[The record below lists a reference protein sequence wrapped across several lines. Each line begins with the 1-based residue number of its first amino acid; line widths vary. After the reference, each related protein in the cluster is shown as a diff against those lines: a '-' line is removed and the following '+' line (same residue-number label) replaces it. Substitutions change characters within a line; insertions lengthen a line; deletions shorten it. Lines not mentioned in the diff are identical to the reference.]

1 MGYEKHLELEQ
12 LKQFTD
18 KLNEYLVG
26 RLEYKGEL
34 DMIPAGATARTDWED
49 LRPALIGDM
58 YKLVGV
64 EPIIIDTVT
73 YKPGDYI
80 FVKNECYDD
89 TQIDPVEVE
98 ILNGNVLI
106 DYKTIIEND
115 NIKYANKTALKT
127 AVGGWIERGKKQII
141 AEDYCTTGLSDPVLR
156 LKQKINDGDYV
167 YIKISYEDNSEENY
181 NGVFDLA
188 TKTLDAGNIVG
199 TITGYTGTEDVG
211 PIDWQISLS
220 NSSGWPNSR
229 ALISLFFSKG
239 SANQKSLHMIDG
251 RFVPVDEISIS
262 HEEGHIRAKSAIEI
276 DYFPVNPIGQQIY
289 RLTKDI
295 IIDGVKYFSGLY
307 VYAEDL
313 DNPGSWIW
321 IPVGGNSID
330 EKTIIK
336 SDGSDWAEEGQLRT
350 QVGGYKINEEDLIG
364 TFLFS
369 TTVDDNCEINGS
381 FVKDPFTYIN
391 GCPNR
396 IVVMN
401 LSTFVFSFYT
411 GYYENNVT
419 RTYKLMDNSGEAIDV
434 LINYD
439 SDSKNVS
446 VKIKGNNFNY
456 TPGDNIRISS
466 NAFSLI
472 EYIKSDPRYID
483 VDNVTTCLR
492 STVSGIPETDD
503 DAKLEAKSAIE
514 ITVFPTGDDIHTE
527 VLYRLIEDYT
537 DPDGKKWL
545 AGIYVYDTTD
555 SANPVWLSVGGSTI
569 DNKTI
574 IFNEDEQYADIGSI
588 MTEVGGWKELAYPS
602 VTGGGDIAAID
613 LYELVTE
620 AYSDAIEEDAV
631 VRVRYSIDDN
641 EYELFG
647 TMGDDN
653 KILLGDYT
661 AEQKYNAGVDPGYY
675 ISFTKDNGDI
685 ICSAS
690 SEWSISVGVDDESYI
705 YHKSNPKYIKVD
717 DVSTIIYTDE
727 DEEDW
732 LKARSAVEI
741 TEWPEE
747 PKTEVIYRVISAF
760 PDGSKIIQPGL
771 YVYYDNDIGTGWLRV
786 AQREID
792 NKTILENTDILY
804 ANEDALVTAV
814 GGWKETYGYKTIMER
829 KITNDDATV
838 LSLSGF
844 AISEDIVDGDTI
856 EVYVQFP
863 DGTFVSEDCTY
874 SEADGQAV
882 GTTFTADMVRS
893 ASGNLWYSDMT
904 TTWDA
909 GEYIV
914 RYSVE
919 QAADIENIHKSDA
932 SFINVE
938 NITTRV
944 DDYGRL
950 EARSAVEVEELPD
963 VASTKEQVIYH
974 LMSVY
979 TDGAGVVYQPG
990 YYTAKYNTTTSVMD
1004 WTRVGGDIRNAYQD
1018 INKINDY
1025 LYGVYYDEEDY
1036 DYAED
1041 YFYNNRSP
1049 FAPAGCTVGANGKY
1063 IIRNFDWTYSES
1075 VEFVVRTEGVP
1086 GHYATLGIAGH
1097 VNGLTKDF
1105 VASGDY
1111 SEKYK
1116 LVPFAIVDGIN
1127 EKGLWV
1133 NTNIVNVTA
1142 GEEMTKTDGDYDI
1155 PSPMIPRYLLENF
1168 KTAEAAKDW
1177 FMDHA
1182 AVYNVKYMSDED
1194 LEPHW
1199 FVKDETNCYVLE
1211 IVNNVKYATE
1221 LIDHQAMS
1229 NFLVATTTFNTDGKV
1244 YTPNDVAAGHTPTTE
1259 NSLRSNDIG
1268 LERYN
1273 FMIDNLPS
1281 ATNLVDARLIANQL
1295 FYSNAYDGTRAAE
1308 DQYYSDFA
1316 GINSLT
1322 VDSPAADYEADVTV
1336 QLMRAA
1342 WPSRTRDG
1350 NFWQTCHSV
1359 VANIENLEYNVVSQ
1373 EETTVEYTFGLMSAG
1388 SKTKIDNVSIVKN
1401 DDEELRAKS
1410 AIEVTAFPDSDHA
1423 LTECIYRLTEDYTE
1437 SGITYAAGLYVYDCT
1452 DPTNPVWRIFGKT
1465 DYDQKTIIANNDTSY
1480 AVEGALMT
1488 QVGGWREIINE
1499 TDVDLADGSLTL
1511 DDPWMY
1517 LFVSNIASEQPKNN
1531 DDCHIVLT
1539 FPDGTVIDE
1548 TKAYNEATKTIE
1560 MDLYNCF
1567 YDPDANMWVFESRLG
1582 ETFDAGTYNIQIVDH
1597 NVECVYHKSDAK
1609 YIDIDETTTVL
1620 DSKEQLRAKSA
1631 IEIATFPDEPIAE
1644 TLYRLVNDITIGTD
1658 EYLAGLYVYDVTD
1671 PDDPVWVSVGGSHID
1686 EKTIIVNTD
1695 KDYASLGSFMT
1706 QVGGWKKT
1714 EYGTSLFEGKRTV
1727 ADSTTEELVCNT
1739 SKFYSVGSIVRI
1751 DITMP
1756 NKTKIVDDVNIISV
1770 DPGDINQGGDIW
1782 VITQPSSIKLALPRA
1797 VGVRYFDPGEYI
1809 VKITE
1814 LYDEP
1819 KVTFYK
1825 SDARYIKTDNY
1836 TTILFSETETDPE
1849 DDENAVLA
1857 SKSAIEINTFPTT
1870 PRTEVMYRLLEDIT
1884 IGTDKYFAG
1893 LYVYD
1898 ITDPDNPK
1906 WIPVGSSRVDEKTI
1920 VVNQDDTFADIGAF
1934 TTAVGGWKKV
1944 QYEETVCDDKRV
1956 YSLDTSTIS
1965 FDFDPYLSNNSTV
1978 HFTITGGDINI
1989 DETVLFTGD
1998 PYSVIVGDYSLQ
2010 LIKGGIIIRR
2020 DDGSIIPANTY
2031 TCKTIETYAT
2041 PIETIHKSEAR
2052 YINTDEYTIVLQ
2064 SETKDDPLQDPEATI
2079 RAKSAIEITE
2089 FPDDALTETLYRL
2102 TQDTVWGGVS
2112 YRAGIYAYDLSDPM
2126 NPQWLSLGGS
2136 EIDDKTI
2143 IHNTDLT
2150 HADSGVLRTQIGGW
2164 REVTATTTSD
2174 AVLPNSTYVIP
2185 SGAEDEIYFNATA
2198 AVMQK
2203 NDFINLKLTYPD
2215 GTEYVET
2222 ATYTKNNDAES
2233 TTFKIAYDA
2242 TNLRY
2247 TITQLDGTAF
2257 SLGTYILTMS
2267 FTHDDIIYH
2276 KVDNNYIDID
2286 EQTVVLNEDDQI
2298 RANTIILITDAL
2310 MPAEGIENAMYY
2322 LAEDKQDAAGN
2333 WYNVGCYRWIQD
2345 DETTGHFELISKLAM
2360 VELGLE
2366 GVLPTNPDNLA
2377 LYKRELDVYVLI
2389 SRYEMTPEATAAGWY
2404 PADEGLYDPDEG
2416 AFIAWDK
2423 VSDEWETY
2431 VAYMQQN
2438 PSSGDIYRY
2447 TYNGDYGASFKEPD
2461 HPLKIELLIHDR
2473 DLGWFVIWDNVGETA
2488 ARGSY
2493 NDLSSKPQI
2502 NGVTLISNQNSEQLK
2517 VAWFG
2522 TQAEYEAIADP
2533 YPYTIYITDNELDQ
2547 TYQEYSVLNNK
2558 PQINHIEL
2566 EGDKSSSELNII
2578 WSGTQVQYDAL
2589 SEHNPDTVYYIIDD
2603 NEAVS
2608 ETNYN
2613 ALSNLPQINNVL
2625 LTGNKKLE
2633 ELNIYSKNEVDDMIA
2648 NTRNIVVQETLPAT
2662 PLKNTLYYIGP
2673 LADGTYDAYLYDSEL
2688 QQMYLGNTLYDF
2700 SAYQTKIDAS
2710 LLTPE
2715 DSIVGAINGRYTDIG
2730 DKTLL
2735 PTLAKTDLVS
2745 SITELYNNVGN
2756 LATLNTTSKT
2766 SIVSAINEI
2775 NSHVGNIALLET
2787 TQKASTVAAINEVFA
2802 LAGTVFTG
2810 ADGTNAGEKG
2820 LVPAPTALDAYG
2832 VLCGDGTWKPYT
2844 DSGAP
2849 SSIDQSQSLVTERD
2863 VYFGLPFINGVHNY
2877 NANTSYYGLATT
2889 IGSNGQILVS
2899 NGDGT
2904 SSWKTYVLVEQ
2915 PGTAGQILVSNGDGT
2930 AHWADP

>member
-49 LRPALIGDM
+49 LRPALIGDT
-58 YKLVGV
+58 YRLVGT
-64 EPIIIDTVT
+64 EPMIVDNIT

-80 FVKNECYDD
+80 FVKNECYDN
-89 TQIDPVEVE
+89 TQVAPVEV
-98 ILNGNVLI
+98 LLLGGSVLT
-106 DYKTIIEND
+106 DGKTIIENED
-115 NIKYANKTALKT
+115 EEYADKTAIMT
-127 AVGGWIERGKKQII
+127 AIGGWKETAERELI
-141 AEDYCTTGLSDPVLR
+141 AEGHCTVGAAINPVLHLSR
-156 LKQKINDGDYV
+156 ELINAESIVIEVVNPDGTHSLY
-167 YIKISYEDNSEENY
+167 S
-181 NGVFDLA
+181 GTFDLGTMQILA
-188 TKTLDAGNIVG
+188 GAITGAVTGYSGTGDAGPV
-199 TITGYTGTEDVG
+199 
-211 PIDWQISLS
+211 DWQVSLA
-220 NSSGWPNSR
+220 NSGTWQEGE
-229 ALISLFFSKG
+229 ALISIYVNTAGTNNESRHK
-239 SANQKSLHMIDG
+239 IDG
-251 RFVPVDEISIS
+251 RYIPVDEISIS
-262 HEEGHIRAKSAIEI
+262 HENDYIRAKSAIEI
-276 DYFPVNPIGQQIY
+276 TEFPVNPIDQQIY
-289 RLTKDI
+289 RLTADLTI
-295 IIDGVKYFSGLY
+295 GTTKYSAGLY
-307 VYAEDL
+307 VYAEDP
-313 DNPGSWIW
+313 DNPGTYIW
-321 IPVGGNSID
+321 LSVGGSPID

-336 SDGSDWAEEGQLRT
+336 SDGTDWAEEGQLRT
-350 QVGGYKINEEDLIG
+350 QVGGYKTETDL
-364 TFLFS
+364 FFS
-369 TTVDDNCEINGS
+369 LSGASAIADSEYKISYIVSVASLVPEGS
-381 FVKDPFTYIN
+381 KVKLKLLYPDITSNIYW
-391 GCPNR
+391 
-396 IVVMN
+396 
-401 LSTFVFSFYT
+401 
-411 GYYENNVT
+411 GYYENNVARVYT
-419 RTYKLMDNSGEAIDV
+419 SINGSPDVTV
-434 LINYD
+434 LIAYD
-439 SDSKNVS
+439 QNTGVVNFTITNPDFSIGSAYRAELAFYS
-446 VKIKGNNFNY
+446 VDY
-456 TPGDNIRISS
+456 T
-466 NAFSLI
+466 
-472 EYIKSDPRYID
+472 KSDARYINID
-483 VDNVTTCLR
+483 DVTTRLR
-492 STVSGIPETDD
+492 SIVSPSFPETDD

-514 ITVFPTGDDIHTE
+514 ITTFPTGDDIHTE
-527 VLYRLIEDYT
+527 VLYRLTEDYT

-569 DNKTI
+569 DKKTI
-574 IFNEDEQYADIGSI
+574 IFNTDEQYAELGSI
-588 MTEVGGWKELAYPS
+588 MTQVGGWKELAYPGVAS
-602 VTGGGDIAAID
+602 GGDTATID

-620 AYSDAIEEDAV
+620 IYTDAIEEDAS
-631 VRVRYSIDDN
+631 VRIQYFIDDD

-661 AEQKYNAGVDPGYY
+661 AEQKYNAGADPGYF
-675 ISFTKDNGDI
+675 ISFTKNDGSV
-685 ICSAS
+685 ICSTDS
-690 SEWSISVGVDDESYI
+690 DWSISVGVDDESYI
-705 YHKSNPKYIKVD
+705 YHKSDPNYIKVD
-717 DVSTIIYTDE
+717 DVSTIIYKDE
-727 DEEDW
+727 DDDDW

-792 NKTILENTDILY
+792 NKTILENTDALY

-844 AISEDIVDGDTI
+844 AISEDIADGDTI
-856 EVYVQFP
+856 EIYVQFP

-932 SFINVE
+932 SFINIE

-1004 WTRVGGDIRNAYQD
+1004 WTRVGGDVRNAYQD

-1221 LIDHQAMS
+1221 LTDHQAMS

-1359 VANIENLEYNVVSQ
+1359 VADIESLEYNVVSQ
-1373 EETTVEYTFGLMSAG
+1373 ENVLVEYTFGLMSAG

-1401 DDEELRAKS
+1401 DNEELRAKS
-1410 AIEVTAFPDSDHA
+1410 GIEITALPDSDHA
-1423 LTECIYRLTEDYTE
+1423 LTECIYRLTEEYTE

-1488 QVGGWREIINE
+1488 QVGGWRETVSE
-1499 TDVDLADGSLTL
+1499 ADVDLVDDTTPVVLADAEMTL
-1511 DDPWMY
+1511 QVP
-1517 LFVSNIASEQPKNN
+1517 NIALELPKKNEN
-1531 DDCHIVLT
+1531 CHIVLT
-1539 FPDGTVIDE
+1539 FPDGTIVDE
-1548 TKAYNEATKTIE
+1548 TKAYNADTKTI
-1560 MDLYNCF
+1560 DLTLYSC
-1567 YDPDANMWVFESRLG
+1567 
-1582 ETFDAGTYNIQIVDH
+1582 TYNATDNTWDFVDKLGNAFPAGSYTLEATDH
-1597 NVECVYHKSDAK
+1597 SVEYTYHKSDAK
-1609 YIDIDETTTVL
+1609 YIDVDENTTLL
-1620 DSKEQLRAKSA
+1620 DDDEKLRAKSA
-1631 IEIATFPDEPIAE
+1631 IEIATFPAEPLTE
-1644 TLYRLVNDITIGTD
+1644 TLYRLTEDITVGTD
-1658 EYLAGLYVYDVTD
+1658 KYLAGIYVYDTTD
-1671 PDDPVWVSVGGSHID
+1671 PDNPVWLSVGGSHID
-1686 EKTIIVNTD
+1686 EKTIIANTD
-1695 KDYASLGSFMT
+1695 EDYASLGAFMT
-1706 QVGGWKKT
+1706 QVGGWKQT
-1714 EYGTSLFEGKRTV
+1714 ETGRELFNGNRTV
-1727 ADSTTEELVCNT
+1727 AGATTEYLTCNVAEPFKVAST
-1739 SKFYSVGSIVRI
+1739 VDLEVTKPDGTIVTDSVTILTIEPGTYNQGANLWVAVDSATALRVTFDHAVDPTYLDTGVYSV
-1751 DITMP
+1751 
-1756 NKTKIVDDVNIISV
+1756 KINETYQY
-1770 DPGDINQGGDIW
+1770 P
-1782 VITQPSSIKLALPRA
+1782 
-1797 VGVRYFDPGEYI
+1797 E
-1809 VKITE
+1809 
-1814 LYDEP
+1814 
-1819 KVTFYK
+1819 VTFHK
-1825 SDARYIKTDNY
+1825 SDARYIRVDDY
-1836 TTILFSETETDPE
+1836 TTLLVSENESDPYA
-1849 DDENAVLA
+1849 DEYAMLA
-1857 SKSAIEINTFPTT
+1857 AKSALEIETFPAA
-1870 PRTEVMYRLLEDIT
+1870 PRSEVMYRLLEDIT
-1884 IGTDKYFAG
+1884 IDDVKYFAG

-1898 ITDPDNPK
+1898 ITDVDNPH
-1906 WIPVGSSRVDEKTI
+1906 WVSVGGSRVDEKTLL
-1920 VVNQDDTFADIGAF
+1920 VNQDATFADVGTF
-1934 TTAVGGWKKV
+1934 TTAIGGWK
-1944 QYEETVCDDKRV
+1944 ETHNEDIRYNDSRT
-1956 YSLDTSTIS
+1956 YSLPTANVE
-1965 FDFDPYLSNNSTV
+1965 FPYDQPLMTGSDV
-1978 HFTITGGDINI
+1978 HVVITGGDIDV
-1989 DETVLFTGD
+1989 DEYFTFLGGS
-1998 PYSVIVGDYSLQ
+1998 YTAYLGDYIFQSTGTVASVTHSDLSD
-2010 LIKGGIIIRR
+2010 IAA
-2020 DDGSIIPANTY
+2020 DTY
-2031 TCKTIETYAT
+2031 TCTATETYAT
-2041 PIETIHKSEAR
+2041 PQDFIHKSEAR

-2064 SETKDDPLQDPEATI
+2064 SETEDDPLQDPEATI

-2102 TQDTVWGGVS
+2102 TQDTVWGGIS
-2112 YRAGIYAYDLSDPM
+2112 YRAGIYAYDLSDPT

-2473 DLGWFVIWDNVGETA
+2473 DLGWFVIWDNVGETS

-2502 NGVTLISNQNSEQLK
+2502 NGVTLISNQNSEQIK

-2547 TYQEYSVLNNK
+2547 TYQEYSVLHNK
-2558 PQINHIEL
+2558 PQVNHVEL

-2589 SEHNPDTVYYIIDD
+2589 TEHNPDTVYYIIDD
-2603 NEAVS
+2603 NEAVT
-2608 ETNYN
+2608 ETNYD
-2613 ALSNLPQINNVL
+2613 ALSNLPQINSVT

-2633 ELNIYSKNEVDDMIA
+2633 EFNLYSMDEVDTLIA
-2648 NTRNIVVQETLPAT
+2648 NSRNIVVQETLPAT
-2662 PLKNTLYYIGP
+2662 PVKNTLYYIGP
-2673 LADGTYDAYLYDSEL
+2673 QADGTYDLYLYDSEM
-2688 QQMYLGNTLYDF
+2688 QQIYLGNTTFDF
-2700 SAYQTKIDAS
+2700 SAYQKKIDAS
-2710 LLTPE
+2710 LITPE
-2715 DSIVGAINGRYTDIG
+2715 TSIVGAINGRYTDIG
-2730 DKTLL
+2730 DKTAL

-2756 LATLNTTSKT
+2756 LATLNTTIKT
-2766 SIVSAINEI
+2766 STVRAINEV
-2775 NSHVGNIALLET
+2775 NAHVGDITLLET
-2787 TQKASTVAAINEVFA
+2787 TQKASAVAAINEVFT

-2810 ADGTNAGEKG
+2810 ADGINAGEKG
-2820 LVPAPTALDAYG
+2820 LVPAPAALDAYG

-2889 IGSNGQILVS
+2889 IGNNGQILVS